1 MIRIYFPALLLM
13 GHYLLM
19 LLGDRLIRCL
29 AVFAVLA
36 VPLMAL
42 QRDATEPCGGAAACL
57 QDQWVAA
64 GYAWVVLPVV
74 AWRVLRMVDVPN
86 PLIHALAGT
95 IAGTLIWYAA
105 RSAWFALHPDLD
117 PFATPAPPWNLPLL
131 AALLGGTVAGALTGR
146 IDGPPI
152 RAWDLRGG
160 TAIALVAAVLAGNHW
175 QDSRADDPEVE
186 ALAQAE
192 VTTYLPS
199 LGGRTPTSVSGSS
212 GGLVLTSP
220 PEKGKPVT
228 PPVTLV
234 PKPAGDLCDARIGS
248 DDLPGGVCWSE
259 GGVTVRRYGRFRDVA
274 VVRGDTVLYADR
286 VDSTKISVVDARR
299 ALETAPEVPRE
310 DLLKLADPAD
320 EE

>member
-1 MIRIYFPALLLM
+1 MIGICFPASLPM

-19 LLGDRLIRCL
+19 HFGDRLIRCL

-42 QRDATEPCGGAAACL
+42 QRDATEPCGSTGACL
-57 QDQWVAA
+57 GDQWVSA
-64 GYAWVVLPVV
+64 GYAWIVVPVV
-74 AWRVLRMVDVPN
+74 AWRIFRLVGVPN

-95 IAGTLIWYAA
+95 VAATLAWYAE

-117 PFATPAPPWNLPLL
+117 PFATPALPWGVHLV
-131 AALLGGTVAGALTGR
+131 AALVGGLVAGALTGR

-160 TAIALVAAVLAGNHW
+160 TAIALVAAIFTANHW
-175 QDSRADDPEVE
+175 QDSRAQDPEVE
-186 ALAQAE
+186 ALARAE

-199 LGGRTPTSVSGSS
+199 FRGHTPTAVSGYHD
-212 GGLVLTSP
+212 GLVLTSSP
-220 PEKGKPVT
+220 AKGKAAT
-228 PPVTLV
+228 PLVALV

-248 DDLPGGVCWSE
+248 DELPAGACWSE

-274 VVRGDTVLYADR
+274 VVRGDTVLYADG
-286 VDSTKISVVDARR
+286 VDTNLISVADIRR

-310 DLLKLADPAD
+310 DLLDLVDPV
-320 EE
+320 